1 MDIVTPAEP
10 LGSHREHRGVTAA
23 HGDDGSRGRIAV
35 VGRHDAPPLGLSEIL
50 LLRSRNRDVRIPR
63 APREATTAGSGMF
76 GSPRSPAAPW
86 YGYSHDLDAAH
97 VPSPYASSRS
107 PTHSPA
113 GDPTLELE
121 IATSFNTVLNKV
133 RDLKTDA
140 AKPLRSPKRESPG
153 KAPASPS
160 SSDARMKRMEK
171 MERRLTWVLEN
182 GMEQDGSGGQ
192 SDGGMGASSESDL
205 TTSAPSSASNSLAAD
220 APMPEASKMLARREL
235 ERLIAERDEAVAAL
249 AKERTGSGRS
259 PSEELAR
266 CRSENRRLATEN
278 AELRA
283 HLGHSRGRNGANT
296 QGGGTSDLT
305 AQKGE
310 ARELKR
316 LADELQAS
324 MARSDRLERAL
335 HDIVSK
341 TSAATETLVSSQG
354 GSIRSGSSPGKPGM
368 TAMNEVP
375 ASPSRM
381 ANDEACDLSGAR
393 PGPDFHDVEPK
404 RLVSG

>member
-1 MDIVTPAEP
+1 
-10 LGSHREHRGVTAA
+10 
-23 HGDDGSRGRIAV
+23 
-35 VGRHDAPPLGLSEIL
+35 
-50 LLRSRNRDVRIPR
+50 
-63 APREATTAGSGMF
+63 
-76 GSPRSPAAPW
+76 
-86 YGYSHDLDAAH
+86 
-97 VPSPYASSRS
+97 
-107 PTHSPA
+107 
-113 GDPTLELE
+113 LELE

-182 GMEQDGSGGQ
+182 GVEQDGP
-192 SDGGMGASSESDL
+192 SDGLGAGESESDL

-220 APMPEASKMLARREL
+220 APMPEASKVLARREL

-259 PSEELAR
+259 PSELAR
-266 CRSENRRLATEN
+266 LRSENSRLATEN

-341 TSAATETLVSSQG
+341 TSAATDELVSSQG
-354 GSIRSGSSPGKPGM
+354 GSIRSGSSPGKPGR

-375 ASPSRM
+375 ASPSRV

>member
-1 MDIVTPAEP
+1 
-10 LGSHREHRGVTAA
+10 
-23 HGDDGSRGRIAV
+23 
-35 VGRHDAPPLGLSEIL
+35 
-50 LLRSRNRDVRIPR
+50 
-63 APREATTAGSGMF
+63 
-76 GSPRSPAAPW
+76 
-86 YGYSHDLDAAH
+86 
-97 VPSPYASSRS
+97 
-107 PTHSPA
+107 
-113 GDPTLELE
+113 
-121 IATSFNTVLNKV
+121 
-133 RDLKTDA
+133 
-140 AKPLRSPKRESPG
+140 
-153 KAPASPS
+153 
-160 SSDARMKRMEK
+160 
-171 MERRLTWVLEN
+171 
-182 GMEQDGSGGQ
+182 
-192 SDGGMGASSESDL
+192 
-205 TTSAPSSASNSLAAD
+205 
-220 APMPEASKMLARREL
+220 MPEASKMLARREL

-259 PSEELAR
+259 PSELAR
-266 CRSENRRLATEN
+266 LRSENSRLATEN

-296 QGGGTSDLT
+296 QGGTSDLT

-354 GSIRSGSSPGKPGM
+354 GSIRSGSSPGKPGR

-375 ASPSRM
+375 ASPSRV

>member
-1 MDIVTPAEP
+1 M
-10 LGSHREHRGVTAA
+10 
-23 HGDDGSRGRIAV
+23 
-35 VGRHDAPPLGLSEIL
+35 
-50 LLRSRNRDVRIPR
+50 
-63 APREATTAGSGMF
+63 
-76 GSPRSPAAPW
+76 
-86 YGYSHDLDAAH
+86 
-97 VPSPYASSRS
+97 
-107 PTHSPA
+107 
-113 GDPTLELE
+113 ELE

-182 GMEQDGSGGQ
+182 GVEQDGGP
-192 SDGGMGASSESDL
+192 SDGLGAGESESDL

-259 PSEELAR
+259 PSELAR
-266 CRSENRRLATEN
+266 LRSENSRLATEN

-354 GSIRSGSSPGKPGM
+354 GSIRSGSSPGKPGR

-375 ASPSRM
+375 ASPSRV

>member
-1 MDIVTPAEP
+1 M
-10 LGSHREHRGVTAA
+10 
-23 HGDDGSRGRIAV
+23 
-35 VGRHDAPPLGLSEIL
+35 
-50 LLRSRNRDVRIPR
+50 
-63 APREATTAGSGMF
+63 
-76 GSPRSPAAPW
+76 
-86 YGYSHDLDAAH
+86 
-97 VPSPYASSRS
+97 
-107 PTHSPA
+107 
-113 GDPTLELE
+113 ELE

-182 GMEQDGSGGQ
+182 GVEHDG

-205 TTSAPSSASNSLAAD
+205 TPAPSSASNSLAAD

-296 QGGGTSDLT
+296 QGGTSDLT

-354 GSIRSGSSPGKPGM
+354 GSIRSGSSPGKHGM

-375 ASPSRM
+375 ASPSRV

>member
-1 MDIVTPAEP
+1 
-10 LGSHREHRGVTAA
+10 
-23 HGDDGSRGRIAV
+23 
-35 VGRHDAPPLGLSEIL
+35 
-50 LLRSRNRDVRIPR
+50 
-63 APREATTAGSGMF
+63 
-76 GSPRSPAAPW
+76 
-86 YGYSHDLDAAH
+86 
-97 VPSPYASSRS
+97 
-107 PTHSPA
+107 
-113 GDPTLELE
+113 LELE

-140 AKPLRSPKRESPG
+140 AKPLGSPKRESPG

-182 GMEQDGSGGQ
+182 GVEQDGP
-192 SDGGMGASSESDL
+192 SDGLGAGESESDL

-259 PSEELAR
+259 PSELAR
-266 CRSENRRLATEN
+266 LRSENSRLATEN

-341 TSAATETLVSSQG
+341 TSAATDELVSSQG
-354 GSIRSGSSPGKPGM
+354 GLIRSGSSPGKPGR

-375 ASPSRM
+375 ASPSRV

>member
-1 MDIVTPAEP
+1 
-10 LGSHREHRGVTAA
+10 
-23 HGDDGSRGRIAV
+23 
-35 VGRHDAPPLGLSEIL
+35 
-50 LLRSRNRDVRIPR
+50 
-63 APREATTAGSGMF
+63 MF

-107 PTHSPA
+107 PTHSGDPL

-182 GMEQDGSGGQ
+182 GVEQDGSGGP
-192 SDGGMGASSESDL
+192 SDGLGGGESESDL

-235 ERLIAERDEAVAAL
+235 ERLIAERDEAVTAL
-249 AKERTGSGRS
+249 AKE
-259 PSEELAR
+259 
-266 CRSENRRLATEN
+266 RSENRRLATEN

-283 HLGHSRGRNGANT
+283 HLGHSRGRSGANT

-375 ASPSRM
+375 ASPSRV

>member
-1 MDIVTPAEP
+1 M
-10 LGSHREHRGVTAA
+10 
-23 HGDDGSRGRIAV
+23 
-35 VGRHDAPPLGLSEIL
+35 
-50 LLRSRNRDVRIPR
+50 
-63 APREATTAGSGMF
+63 
-76 GSPRSPAAPW
+76 
-86 YGYSHDLDAAH
+86 
-97 VPSPYASSRS
+97 
-107 PTHSPA
+107 
-113 GDPTLELE
+113 ELE

-182 GMEQDGSGGQ
+182 GVEHDGL
-192 SDGGMGASSESDL
+192 GAGESESDL

-259 PSEELAR
+259 PLELAR
-266 CRSENRRLATEN
+266 LRSENSRLATEN

-296 QGGGTSDLT
+296 QGGTNDLT

-354 GSIRSGSSPGKPGM
+354 GSIRSGSSPGKPGR

-375 ASPSRM
+375 ASPSRV

>member
-1 MDIVTPAEP
+1 
-10 LGSHREHRGVTAA
+10 
-23 HGDDGSRGRIAV
+23 
-35 VGRHDAPPLGLSEIL
+35 
-50 LLRSRNRDVRIPR
+50 
-63 APREATTAGSGMF
+63 
-76 GSPRSPAAPW
+76 
-86 YGYSHDLDAAH
+86 
-97 VPSPYASSRS
+97 
-107 PTHSPA
+107 
-113 GDPTLELE
+113 
-121 IATSFNTVLNKV
+121 
-133 RDLKTDA
+133 
-140 AKPLRSPKRESPG
+140 
-153 KAPASPS
+153 
-160 SSDARMKRMEK
+160 
-171 MERRLTWVLEN
+171 
-182 GMEQDGSGGQ
+182 
-192 SDGGMGASSESDL
+192 
-205 TTSAPSSASNSLAAD
+205 
-220 APMPEASKMLARREL
+220 MLARREL

-259 PSEELAR
+259 PSELAR
-266 CRSENRRLATEN
+266 LRSENSRLATEN

-354 GSIRSGSSPGKPGM
+354 GSIRSGSSPGKHGM

-375 ASPSRM
+375 ASPSRV

>member
-1 MDIVTPAEP
+1 
-10 LGSHREHRGVTAA
+10 
-23 HGDDGSRGRIAV
+23 
-35 VGRHDAPPLGLSEIL
+35 
-50 LLRSRNRDVRIPR
+50 
-63 APREATTAGSGMF
+63 MF

-205 TTSAPSSASNSLAAD
+205 TPAPSSASNSLAAD

-354 GSIRSGSSPGKPGM
+354 GSISMHREVRSVSPGKPG
-368 TAMNEVP
+368 TKAMNEVP
-375 ASPSRM
+375 ASPSRV

>member
-1 MDIVTPAEP
+1 
-10 LGSHREHRGVTAA
+10 
-23 HGDDGSRGRIAV
+23 
-35 VGRHDAPPLGLSEIL
+35 
-50 LLRSRNRDVRIPR
+50 
-63 APREATTAGSGMF
+63 MF

-182 GMEQDGSGGQ
+182 GVEHDGSGGQ

-205 TTSAPSSASNSLAAD
+205 TPAPSSASNSLAAD

-259 PSEELAR
+259 PSELAR
-266 CRSENRRLATEN
+266 ENRRLETEN

-296 QGGGTSDLT
+296 QGGTSDLT

-316 LADELQAS
+316 LADEHQAS

-341 TSAATETLVSSQG
+341 TSAATDELVSSQG
-354 GSIRSGSSPGKPGM
+354 GSIRSGSSPGEPGM
-368 TAMNEVP
+368 TTMNEVP
-375 ASPSRM
+375 ASPSRV

>member
-1 MDIVTPAEP
+1 M
-10 LGSHREHRGVTAA
+10 
-23 HGDDGSRGRIAV
+23 
-35 VGRHDAPPLGLSEIL
+35 
-50 LLRSRNRDVRIPR
+50 
-63 APREATTAGSGMF
+63 
-76 GSPRSPAAPW
+76 
-86 YGYSHDLDAAH
+86 
-97 VPSPYASSRS
+97 
-107 PTHSPA
+107 
-113 GDPTLELE
+113 ELE

-259 PSEELAR
+259 PSELAR
-266 CRSENRRLATEN
+266 LRSENRRLATEN

-341 TSAATETLVSSQG
+341 TSAATETLVSAQG

-381 ANDEACDLSGAR
+381 ANDEACDL
-393 PGPDFHDVEPK
+393 
-404 RLVSG
+404 

>member
-1 MDIVTPAEP
+1 M
-10 LGSHREHRGVTAA
+10 
-23 HGDDGSRGRIAV
+23 
-35 VGRHDAPPLGLSEIL
+35 
-50 LLRSRNRDVRIPR
+50 
-63 APREATTAGSGMF
+63 
-76 GSPRSPAAPW
+76 
-86 YGYSHDLDAAH
+86 
-97 VPSPYASSRS
+97 
-107 PTHSPA
+107 
-113 GDPTLELE
+113 ELE

-182 GMEQDGSGGQ
+182 GVEQDGP
-192 SDGGMGASSESDL
+192 SDGLGAGESESDL

-283 HLGHSRGRNGANT
+283 HLGHSRGRGGANT
-296 QGGGTSDLT
+296 QGGTSNLT

-375 ASPSRM
+375 ASPSRV

>member
-1 MDIVTPAEP
+1 M
-10 LGSHREHRGVTAA
+10 
-23 HGDDGSRGRIAV
+23 
-35 VGRHDAPPLGLSEIL
+35 
-50 LLRSRNRDVRIPR
+50 
-63 APREATTAGSGMF
+63 
-76 GSPRSPAAPW
+76 
-86 YGYSHDLDAAH
+86 
-97 VPSPYASSRS
+97 
-107 PTHSPA
+107 
-113 GDPTLELE
+113 ELE

-182 GMEQDGSGGQ
+182 GVEQDG

-205 TTSAPSSASNSLAAD
+205 TPAPSSASNSLAAD

-259 PSEELAR
+259 PSELAR
-266 CRSENRRLATEN
+266 LRSENSRLATEN

-296 QGGGTSDLT
+296 QGGTSDLT

-368 TAMNEVP
+368 TTMNEVP
-375 ASPSRM
+375 ASPSRV

>member
-1 MDIVTPAEP
+1 
-10 LGSHREHRGVTAA
+10 
-23 HGDDGSRGRIAV
+23 
-35 VGRHDAPPLGLSEIL
+35 
-50 LLRSRNRDVRIPR
+50 
-63 APREATTAGSGMF
+63 MF

-107 PTHSPA
+107 PTHSGDPL

-182 GMEQDGSGGQ
+182 GVEQDGSRGP

-205 TTSAPSSASNSLAAD
+205 TPAPSSASNSLAAD

-249 AKERTGSGRS
+249 AKERTG
-259 PSEELAR
+259 L
-266 CRSENRRLATEN
+266 RSENRRLETEN

-283 HLGHSRGRNGANT
+283 HLGHSRGRGGANT

-375 ASPSRM
+375 ASPSRV

>member
-1 MDIVTPAEP
+1 M
-10 LGSHREHRGVTAA
+10 
-23 HGDDGSRGRIAV
+23 
-35 VGRHDAPPLGLSEIL
+35 
-50 LLRSRNRDVRIPR
+50 
-63 APREATTAGSGMF
+63 
-76 GSPRSPAAPW
+76 
-86 YGYSHDLDAAH
+86 
-97 VPSPYASSRS
+97 
-107 PTHSPA
+107 
-113 GDPTLELE
+113 ELE

-182 GMEQDGSGGQ
+182 GVEQDGGP
-192 SDGGMGASSESDL
+192 SDGLGAGESESDL

-296 QGGGTSDLT
+296 QGGTSDLT

-354 GSIRSGSSPGKPGM
+354 GSIRSGSSPGKHGM

-375 ASPSRM
+375 ASPSRV

>member
-1 MDIVTPAEP
+1 
-10 LGSHREHRGVTAA
+10 
-23 HGDDGSRGRIAV
+23 
-35 VGRHDAPPLGLSEIL
+35 
-50 LLRSRNRDVRIPR
+50 
-63 APREATTAGSGMF
+63 MF

-182 GMEQDGSGGQ
+182 GVEQDGSGGP
-192 SDGGMGASSESDL
+192 SNGLGAGESESDL

-259 PSEELAR
+259 PSELAR
-266 CRSENRRLATEN
+266 LRSENRRLATEN

-283 HLGHSRGRNGANT
+283 HLGHSRGRGGANT

-354 GSIRSGSSPGKPGM
+354 GSIRSGSSPGKPGR

-375 ASPSRM
+375 ASPSRV

>member
-1 MDIVTPAEP
+1 
-10 LGSHREHRGVTAA
+10 
-23 HGDDGSRGRIAV
+23 
-35 VGRHDAPPLGLSEIL
+35 
-50 LLRSRNRDVRIPR
+50 
-63 APREATTAGSGMF
+63 MF

-86 YGYSHDLDAAH
+86 YGYSHELDAAH

-182 GMEQDGSGGQ
+182 GVEQDGSGGP

-235 ERLIAERDEAVAAL
+235 ERLIAERDEAVTAL
-249 AKERTGSGRS
+249 AKE
-259 PSEELAR
+259 
-266 CRSENRRLATEN
+266 RSENRRLATEN

-283 HLGHSRGRNGANT
+283 HLGHSRGRSGANT

-354 GSIRSGSSPGKPGM
+354 GSIRSGSSPGKPGR
-368 TAMNEVP
+368 TATNEVP
-375 ASPSRM
+375 ASPSRV

>member
-1 MDIVTPAEP
+1 M
-10 LGSHREHRGVTAA
+10 
-23 HGDDGSRGRIAV
+23 
-35 VGRHDAPPLGLSEIL
+35 
-50 LLRSRNRDVRIPR
+50 
-63 APREATTAGSGMF
+63 
-76 GSPRSPAAPW
+76 
-86 YGYSHDLDAAH
+86 
-97 VPSPYASSRS
+97 
-107 PTHSPA
+107 
-113 GDPTLELE
+113 ELE

-182 GMEQDGSGGQ
+182 GMEQDGSGGP
-192 SDGGMGASSESDL
+192 SDGLGAGESESDL
-205 TTSAPSSASNSLAAD
+205 TPAPSSASNSLAAD

-249 AKERTGSGRS
+249 AKERTGA
-259 PSEELAR
+259 ELAR
-266 CRSENRRLATEN
+266 LRSENRRLATEN

>member
-1 MDIVTPAEP
+1 
-10 LGSHREHRGVTAA
+10 
-23 HGDDGSRGRIAV
+23 
-35 VGRHDAPPLGLSEIL
+35 
-50 LLRSRNRDVRIPR
+50 
-63 APREATTAGSGMF
+63 MF

-182 GMEQDGSGGQ
+182 GVEQDGP
-192 SDGGMGASSESDL
+192 SDGLGAGESESDL

-259 PSEELAR
+259 PSELAR
-266 CRSENRRLATEN
+266 LRSENSRLATEN

-341 TSAATETLVSSQG
+341 TSAATDELVSSQG
-354 GSIRSGSSPGKPGM
+354 GLIRSGSSPGKPGR

-375 ASPSRM
+375 ASPSRV

>member
-1 MDIVTPAEP
+1 
-10 LGSHREHRGVTAA
+10 
-23 HGDDGSRGRIAV
+23 
-35 VGRHDAPPLGLSEIL
+35 
-50 LLRSRNRDVRIPR
+50 
-63 APREATTAGSGMF
+63 
-76 GSPRSPAAPW
+76 
-86 YGYSHDLDAAH
+86 
-97 VPSPYASSRS
+97 
-107 PTHSPA
+107 
-113 GDPTLELE
+113 LELE

-182 GMEQDGSGGQ
+182 GVEHDG

-205 TTSAPSSASNSLAAD
+205 TPAPSSASNSLAAD

-259 PSEELAR
+259 PSELAR
-266 CRSENRRLATEN
+266 LRSENRRLATEN

-283 HLGHSRGRNGANT
+283 HLGHSRGRGGANT

-354 GSIRSGSSPGKPGM
+354 GGMPGKPGM

-375 ASPSRM
+375 ASPSRV

>member
-1 MDIVTPAEP
+1 
-10 LGSHREHRGVTAA
+10 
-23 HGDDGSRGRIAV
+23 
-35 VGRHDAPPLGLSEIL
+35 
-50 LLRSRNRDVRIPR
+50 
-63 APREATTAGSGMF
+63 
-76 GSPRSPAAPW
+76 
-86 YGYSHDLDAAH
+86 
-97 VPSPYASSRS
+97 
-107 PTHSPA
+107 
-113 GDPTLELE
+113 
-121 IATSFNTVLNKV
+121 
-133 RDLKTDA
+133 
-140 AKPLRSPKRESPG
+140 
-153 KAPASPS
+153 
-160 SSDARMKRMEK
+160 
-171 MERRLTWVLEN
+171 
-182 GMEQDGSGGQ
+182 
-192 SDGGMGASSESDL
+192 
-205 TTSAPSSASNSLAAD
+205 
-220 APMPEASKMLARREL
+220 MLARREL
-235 ERLIAERDEAVAAL
+235 ERLIAERDEAVTAL
-249 AKERTGSGRS
+249 AKE
-259 PSEELAR
+259 
-266 CRSENRRLATEN
+266 RSENRRLATEN

-283 HLGHSRGRNGANT
+283 HLGHSRGRGGANT

-375 ASPSRM
+375 ASPSRV

>member
-1 MDIVTPAEP
+1 M
-10 LGSHREHRGVTAA
+10 
-23 HGDDGSRGRIAV
+23 
-35 VGRHDAPPLGLSEIL
+35 
-50 LLRSRNRDVRIPR
+50 
-63 APREATTAGSGMF
+63 
-76 GSPRSPAAPW
+76 
-86 YGYSHDLDAAH
+86 
-97 VPSPYASSRS
+97 
-107 PTHSPA
+107 
-113 GDPTLELE
+113 ELE

-182 GMEQDGSGGQ
+182 GVEQDAGGQ

-205 TTSAPSSASNSLAAD
+205 TPAPSSASNSLAAD

-259 PSEELAR
+259 PSELAR
-266 CRSENRRLATEN
+266 LRSENRRLATEN

-296 QGGGTSDLT
+296 QGGTNDLT

-375 ASPSRM
+375 ASPSRV

>member
-1 MDIVTPAEP
+1 
-10 LGSHREHRGVTAA
+10 
-23 HGDDGSRGRIAV
+23 
-35 VGRHDAPPLGLSEIL
+35 
-50 LLRSRNRDVRIPR
+50 
-63 APREATTAGSGMF
+63 MF

-182 GMEQDGSGGQ
+182 GVEHDG

-205 TTSAPSSASNSLAAD
+205 TPAPSSASNSLAAD

-249 AKERTGSGRS
+249 AKERTG
-259 PSEELAR
+259 L
-266 CRSENRRLATEN
+266 RSENRRLETEN

-283 HLGHSRGRNGANT
+283 HLGHSRGRGGANT

-368 TAMNEVP
+368 TTMNEVP
-375 ASPSRM
+375 ASPSRV

>member
-1 MDIVTPAEP
+1 
-10 LGSHREHRGVTAA
+10 
-23 HGDDGSRGRIAV
+23 
-35 VGRHDAPPLGLSEIL
+35 
-50 LLRSRNRDVRIPR
+50 
-63 APREATTAGSGMF
+63 
-76 GSPRSPAAPW
+76 
-86 YGYSHDLDAAH
+86 
-97 VPSPYASSRS
+97 
-107 PTHSPA
+107 
-113 GDPTLELE
+113 
-121 IATSFNTVLNKV
+121 
-133 RDLKTDA
+133 
-140 AKPLRSPKRESPG
+140 
-153 KAPASPS
+153 
-160 SSDARMKRMEK
+160 
-171 MERRLTWVLEN
+171 
-182 GMEQDGSGGQ
+182 
-192 SDGGMGASSESDL
+192 
-205 TTSAPSSASNSLAAD
+205 
-220 APMPEASKMLARREL
+220 MLARREL

-354 GSIRSGSSPGKPGM
+354 GSISMHREVRSVSPGKPG
-368 TAMNEVP
+368 TKAMNEVP
-375 ASPSRM
+375 ASPSRV

>member
-1 MDIVTPAEP
+1 M
-10 LGSHREHRGVTAA
+10 
-23 HGDDGSRGRIAV
+23 
-35 VGRHDAPPLGLSEIL
+35 
-50 LLRSRNRDVRIPR
+50 
-63 APREATTAGSGMF
+63 
-76 GSPRSPAAPW
+76 
-86 YGYSHDLDAAH
+86 
-97 VPSPYASSRS
+97 
-107 PTHSPA
+107 
-113 GDPTLELE
+113 ELE

-182 GMEQDGSGGQ
+182 GVEHDGL
-192 SDGGMGASSESDL
+192 GAGESESDL

-235 ERLIAERDEAVAAL
+235 ERLIAERDEGVAAL

-259 PSEELAR
+259 PSELAR
-266 CRSENRRLATEN
+266 LRSENRRLATEN

-354 GSIRSGSSPGKPGM
+354 GSIRSGSSPGKHGM

-375 ASPSRM
+375 ASPSRV

>member
-1 MDIVTPAEP
+1 
-10 LGSHREHRGVTAA
+10 
-23 HGDDGSRGRIAV
+23 
-35 VGRHDAPPLGLSEIL
+35 
-50 LLRSRNRDVRIPR
+50 
-63 APREATTAGSGMF
+63 
-76 GSPRSPAAPW
+76 
-86 YGYSHDLDAAH
+86 
-97 VPSPYASSRS
+97 
-107 PTHSPA
+107 
-113 GDPTLELE
+113 LELE

-182 GMEQDGSGGQ
+182 GVEQDGP
-192 SDGGMGASSESDL
+192 SDGLGAGESESDL

-259 PSEELAR
+259 PSELAR
-266 CRSENRRLATEN
+266 LRSENSRLATEN

-341 TSAATETLVSSQG
+341 TSAATDELVSSQG
-354 GSIRSGSSPGKPGM
+354 GLIRSGSSPGKPGR

-375 ASPSRM
+375 ASPSRV

>member
-1 MDIVTPAEP
+1 
-10 LGSHREHRGVTAA
+10 
-23 HGDDGSRGRIAV
+23 
-35 VGRHDAPPLGLSEIL
+35 
-50 LLRSRNRDVRIPR
+50 
-63 APREATTAGSGMF
+63 
-76 GSPRSPAAPW
+76 
-86 YGYSHDLDAAH
+86 
-97 VPSPYASSRS
+97 
-107 PTHSPA
+107 
-113 GDPTLELE
+113 LELE

-182 GMEQDGSGGQ
+182 GVEQDGP
-192 SDGGMGASSESDL
+192 SDGLGAGESESDL

-259 PSEELAR
+259 PSELAR
-266 CRSENRRLATEN
+266 LRSENSRLATEN

-341 TSAATETLVSSQG
+341 TSAATDELVSSQG
-354 GSIRSGSSPGKPGM
+354 GSIRSGSSPGKPGR

-375 ASPSRM
+375 ASPSRV

>member
-1 MDIVTPAEP
+1 M
-10 LGSHREHRGVTAA
+10 
-23 HGDDGSRGRIAV
+23 
-35 VGRHDAPPLGLSEIL
+35 
-50 LLRSRNRDVRIPR
+50 
-63 APREATTAGSGMF
+63 
-76 GSPRSPAAPW
+76 
-86 YGYSHDLDAAH
+86 
-97 VPSPYASSRS
+97 
-107 PTHSPA
+107 
-113 GDPTLELE
+113 ELE

-182 GMEQDGSGGQ
+182 GVEQDAGGQ

-205 TTSAPSSASNSLAAD
+205 TPAPSSASNSLAAD

-259 PSEELAR
+259 PSELAR
-266 CRSENRRLATEN
+266 LRSENRRLATEN

-354 GSIRSGSSPGKPGM
+354 GSIRSGSSPGKHGM

-375 ASPSRM
+375 ASPSRV
-381 ANDEACDLSGAR
+381 ANDEACALSGAR

>member
-1 MDIVTPAEP
+1 M
-10 LGSHREHRGVTAA
+10 
-23 HGDDGSRGRIAV
+23 
-35 VGRHDAPPLGLSEIL
+35 
-50 LLRSRNRDVRIPR
+50 
-63 APREATTAGSGMF
+63 
-76 GSPRSPAAPW
+76 
-86 YGYSHDLDAAH
+86 
-97 VPSPYASSRS
+97 
-107 PTHSPA
+107 
-113 GDPTLELE
+113 ELE

-182 GMEQDGSGGQ
+182 GVEQDGP
-192 SDGGMGASSESDL
+192 SDGLGAGESESDL

-259 PSEELAR
+259 PSELAR
-266 CRSENRRLATEN
+266 LRVENRRLATEN

-354 GSIRSGSSPGKPGM
+354 GSIRSGSSPGKPGR
-368 TAMNEVP
+368 TVMNEVP
-375 ASPSRM
+375 ASPSRV

>member
-1 MDIVTPAEP
+1 
-10 LGSHREHRGVTAA
+10 
-23 HGDDGSRGRIAV
+23 
-35 VGRHDAPPLGLSEIL
+35 
-50 LLRSRNRDVRIPR
+50 
-63 APREATTAGSGMF
+63 
-76 GSPRSPAAPW
+76 
-86 YGYSHDLDAAH
+86 
-97 VPSPYASSRS
+97 
-107 PTHSPA
+107 
-113 GDPTLELE
+113 
-121 IATSFNTVLNKV
+121 
-133 RDLKTDA
+133 
-140 AKPLRSPKRESPG
+140 
-153 KAPASPS
+153 
-160 SSDARMKRMEK
+160 MKRMEK

-182 GMEQDGSGGQ
+182 GVEQDGGP
-192 SDGGMGASSESDL
+192 SDGLGAGESESDL

-259 PSEELAR
+259 PSELAR
-266 CRSENRRLATEN
+266 LRSENSRLATEN

-341 TSAATETLVSSQG
+341 TSAATDELVSSQG
-354 GSIRSGSSPGKPGM
+354 GLIRSGSSPGKPGR

-375 ASPSRM
+375 ASPSRV

>member
-1 MDIVTPAEP
+1 
-10 LGSHREHRGVTAA
+10 
-23 HGDDGSRGRIAV
+23 
-35 VGRHDAPPLGLSEIL
+35 
-50 LLRSRNRDVRIPR
+50 
-63 APREATTAGSGMF
+63 MF

-182 GMEQDGSGGQ
+182 GVEQDAGGQ

-220 APMPEASKMLARREL
+220 APMPEASKMLARRDL

-259 PSEELAR
+259 PSELAR
-266 CRSENRRLATEN
+266 LRSENRRLATEN

-354 GSIRSGSSPGKPGM
+354 GSISMHREVRSVSPGKPG
-368 TAMNEVP
+368 TKAMNEVP
-375 ASPSRM
+375 ASPSRV

>member
-1 MDIVTPAEP
+1 
-10 LGSHREHRGVTAA
+10 
-23 HGDDGSRGRIAV
+23 
-35 VGRHDAPPLGLSEIL
+35 
-50 LLRSRNRDVRIPR
+50 
-63 APREATTAGSGMF
+63 MF

-182 GMEQDGSGGQ
+182 GVEQDGSGP
-192 SDGGMGASSESDL
+192 SEAWARRPSRISHPRRRRRRTPWLRTRPCRRPPRCSRGASSSGSSRSG
-205 TTSAPSSASNSLAAD
+205 TKPS
-220 APMPEASKMLARREL
+220 P
-235 ERLIAERDEAVAAL
+235 
-249 AKERTGSGRS
+249 RS
-259 PSEELAR
+259 PRSGQDRGAPHRELAR
-266 CRSENRRLATEN
+266 LRSENRRLATEN

-354 GSIRSGSSPGKPGM
+354 GSIRSGCRRG
-368 TAMNEVP
+368 
-375 ASPSRM
+375 SR
-381 ANDEACDLSGAR
+381 G
-393 PGPDFHDVEPK
+393 
-404 RLVSG
+404 

>member
-1 MDIVTPAEP
+1 M
-10 LGSHREHRGVTAA
+10 
-23 HGDDGSRGRIAV
+23 
-35 VGRHDAPPLGLSEIL
+35 
-50 LLRSRNRDVRIPR
+50 
-63 APREATTAGSGMF
+63 
-76 GSPRSPAAPW
+76 
-86 YGYSHDLDAAH
+86 
-97 VPSPYASSRS
+97 
-107 PTHSPA
+107 
-113 GDPTLELE
+113 ELE

-182 GMEQDGSGGQ
+182 GVEQDGGP
-192 SDGGMGASSESDL
+192 SDGLGAGESESDL

-259 PSEELAR
+259 PLELAR
-266 CRSENRRLATEN
+266 LRSENSRLATEN

-296 QGGGTSDLT
+296 QGGTSDLT

>member
-1 MDIVTPAEP
+1 
-10 LGSHREHRGVTAA
+10 
-23 HGDDGSRGRIAV
+23 
-35 VGRHDAPPLGLSEIL
+35 
-50 LLRSRNRDVRIPR
+50 
-63 APREATTAGSGMF
+63 
-76 GSPRSPAAPW
+76 
-86 YGYSHDLDAAH
+86 
-97 VPSPYASSRS
+97 
-107 PTHSPA
+107 
-113 GDPTLELE
+113 
-121 IATSFNTVLNKV
+121 
-133 RDLKTDA
+133 
-140 AKPLRSPKRESPG
+140 
-153 KAPASPS
+153 
-160 SSDARMKRMEK
+160 
-171 MERRLTWVLEN
+171 
-182 GMEQDGSGGQ
+182 
-192 SDGGMGASSESDL
+192 
-205 TTSAPSSASNSLAAD
+205 
-220 APMPEASKMLARREL
+220 MLARREL
-235 ERLIAERDEAVAAL
+235 ERLIAERDEAVTAL
-249 AKERTGSGRS
+249 AKE
-259 PSEELAR
+259 
-266 CRSENRRLATEN
+266 RSENRRLATEN

-283 HLGHSRGRNGANT
+283 HLGHSRGRSGANT

-354 GSIRSGSSPGKPGM
+354 GSIRSGSSPGKPGR

-375 ASPSRM
+375 ASPSRV